1 MDWYSL
7 KQAVAFLIIAFIYPY
22 YMWGVPNFVFEL
34 KNSRDMN
41 NAIRTLF
48 SKKTYSTPYFVTFR
62 TYTYVII
69 GIGFLV
75 YVIYEYF
82 CK

>member
-7 KQAVAFLIIAFIYPY
+7 KQAVAFLIIAIIYPY

-41 NAIRTLF
+41 NGSVAKLN
-48 SKKTYSTPYFVTFR
+48 
-62 TYTYVII
+62 
-69 GIGFLV
+69 L
-75 YVIYEYF
+75 
-82 CK
+82 